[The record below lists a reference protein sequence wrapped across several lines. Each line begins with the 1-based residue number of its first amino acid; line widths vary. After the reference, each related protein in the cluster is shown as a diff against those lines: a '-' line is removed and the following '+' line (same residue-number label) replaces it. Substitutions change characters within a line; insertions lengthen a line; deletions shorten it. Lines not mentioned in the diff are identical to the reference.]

1 MIERTLRTM
10 ALPGPKAKEYLERDR
25 AVTSP
30 SYARD
35 YPFVMDHGRGSEVWD
50 VDGNRFVDFAAG
62 IAVCSTGH
70 SHPAVVAAIKEQVEQ
85 FIHISADYYHPK
97 WIQLGERLDLIA
109 PFSEGAKTFMTNSGA
124 ESVEAAIKLARH
136 HTGRQQFIGFFG
148 SFHGRTMGAL
158 AFTSSKPLYRSGFLP
173 LMGGVTHVPYPDP
186 YRPWLHSSR
195 ADYGE
200 AVVDYIEKVV
210 LARSVPP
217 DDCAAVLVEPIQGE
231 GGYIVPPDGFF
242 PALRRLCDKY
252 GILLI
257 VDEVQS
263 GVGRT
268 GKWWAVQHWGVE
280 PDMVCAAK
288 GIASGLPLG
297 ATIARD
303 SVMDWPTGA
312 HGNTFGGNPVS
323 CSAALVTLDLIQN
336 GMMQNAAEMGHYMLD
351 ALSEIAVRHPSIGQV
366 RGKGLMIGAEF
377 VTDRKTKQPAKKLRD
392 RIVHKA
398 FSHGLLLLG
407 CGESVVRFAPPL
419 NITRDL
425 IDEGLEAF
433 EASVTEAEAE
443 GLD

>member
-10 ALPGPKAKEYLERDR
+10 TLPGPKAKEYLERDR

-35 YPFVMDHGRGSEVWD
+35 YPFVMDHGRGSEAWD

-70 SHPAVVAAIKEQVEQ
+70 SHPAVVAAIKQQVEQ

-97 WIQLGERLDLIA
+97 WIELGERLDLIA

-148 SFHGRTMGAL
+148 GFHGRTMGAL

-186 YRPWLHSSR
+186 YRPWLHTGRS
-195 ADYGE
+195 DYGE
-200 AVVDYIEKVV
+200 AVVDYIDKVV

-268 GKWWAVQHWGVE
+268 GKWWAVEHWGVE

-323 CSAALVTLDLIQN
+323 CSAALVTLDLIEH
-336 GMMQNAAEMGHYMLD
+336 GMMQNAAEMGQYTLD

-407 CGESVVRFAPPL
+407 CGESVIRFAPAL
-419 NITRDL
+419 NIPRDL

-433 EASVTEAEAE
+433 EASVSEAEAE

>member
-10 ALPGPKAKEYLERDR
+10 ALPGPKAKELLERDR
-25 AVTSP
+25 SVTSP

-70 SHPAVVAAIKEQVEQ
+70 SHPEVVAAIKEQVEQ

-195 ADYGE
+195 QDYGE

-323 CSAALVTLDLIQN
+323 CSAALVTLDLIEH
-336 GMMQNAAEMGHYMLD
+336 GMMQNAAEMGQYMLD

-366 RGKGLMIGAEF
+366 RGKGLMIGVEF
-377 VTDRKTKQPAKKLRD
+377 VADRKTKLPAKKLRD
-392 RIVHKA
+392 RIVHQA

-407 CGESVVRFAPPL
+407 CGESVIRFCPPL
-419 NITRDL
+419 NITREL

-433 EASVTEAEAE
+433 EASVSEAEAE

>member
-1 MIERTLRTM
+1 MERTTLRTM
-10 ALPGPKAKEYLERDR
+10 TLPGPKAQEYLERDR
-25 AVTSP
+25 SVTSP

-70 SHPAVVAAIKEQVEQ
+70 SHPAVVAAIKEQVDK

-97 WIQLGERLDLIA
+97 WIELGERLDLIA
-109 PFSEGAKTFMTNSGA
+109 PFNEGAKTFMTNSGA

-195 ADYGE
+195 SDYGE
-200 AVVDYIEKVV
+200 AVVDYIDKVV

-217 DDCAAVLVEPIQGE
+217 DDCAAVLVESIQGE

-268 GKWWAVQHWGVE
+268 GKWWAVEHWGVE

-288 GIASGLPLG
+288 GIASGRPLG

-336 GMMQNAAEMGHYMLD
+336 GMMQNAAEMGQYMLD

-366 RGKGLMIGAEF
+366 RGKGFMIGAEF
-377 VTDRKTKQPAKKLRD
+377 VTDKKSKTPAKKLRD
-392 RIVHKA
+392 RIVHRA

-407 CGESVVRFAPPL
+407 CGESVIRFAPPL

-433 EASVTEAEAE
+433 EASVSEAEAE